1 MRFQLFLAASLLAGV
16 LPTLALPFQYTDATE
31 ALEARTDASLIA
43 REYLGEYTVDLE
55 RRAKKKSGAASRR
68 KAPAPGTGSQ
78 SRQAA
83 RAQGPAPPRSPHNS
97 HEAATAAYH
106 KTKNIPAAHDTFHT
120 TTGGELLRLAESDEY
135 APVF

>member
-1 MRFQLFLAASLLAGV
+1 MRFQLFLAVTLLTSV
-16 LPTLALPFQYTDATE
+16 FPTLAFPFQYTHATA
-31 ALEARTDASLIA
+31 ALEARTNAPLVA

-55 RRAKKKSGAASRR
+55 RRTKKSGAASRR

-83 RAQGPAPPRSPHNS
+83 RAQGNVPPRPPHNS
-97 HEAATAAYH
+97 HEAAAAAYR

-120 TTGGELLRLAESDEY
+120 TTGGELLRSAESDEC